1 MYTRSI
7 HTRAIRP
14 VLAVSLMLLAGACS
28 VFGGTAAPEP
38 DYTTVR
44 AEDAFEIRDYGELV
58 VVKTSMGT
66 GDNDAFGRLFDYISG
81 ENQGAR
87 EIAMTAPVLA
97 TPQTTEIAMTAPV
110 LQLGGDATPEMAF
123 ILTDEFTP
131 DTAPLPTNPAVS
143 LGTVPARRVAV
154 LTYNGLWR
162 DGSATAETQL
172 RAWMAAKGLD
182 PIGPASVAGY
192 NPPWTIPMFRRNE
205 VQIPIA
211 AQ

>member
-1 MYTRSI
+1 MYNRI
-7 HTRAIRP
+7 ARTRAVRP
-14 VLAVSLMLLAGACS
+14 VLSITLMLMAGACS
-28 VFGGTAAPEP
+28 VFGGAAAPEP
-38 DYTTVR
+38 EYTTVQ
-44 AEDAFEIRDYGELV
+44 AEEAFEIRDYGELV
-58 VVKTSMGT
+58 IVKTSMGV

-81 ENQGAR
+81 DNQGAR

-97 TPQTTEIAMTAPV
+97 TPKSTEIAMTAPV
-110 LQLGGDATPEMAF
+110 LQLDGDATPEMAF
-123 ILTDEFTP
+123 ILTADFTP
-131 DTAPLPTNPAVS
+131 ETAPVPSDPAVT

-172 RAWMAAKGLD
+172 RAWMADKGLD

-192 NPPWTIPMFRRNE
+192 NPPWTIPTFRRNE

-211 AQ
+211 AN